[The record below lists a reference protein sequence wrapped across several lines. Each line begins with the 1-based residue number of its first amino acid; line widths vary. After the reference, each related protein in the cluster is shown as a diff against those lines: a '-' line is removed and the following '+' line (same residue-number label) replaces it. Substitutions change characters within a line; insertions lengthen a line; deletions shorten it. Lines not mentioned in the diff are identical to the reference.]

1 MSKIICDVCGT
12 RYPESSN
19 QCPIC
24 GCVRDAEQKI
34 DEAVISEE
42 EVAETS
48 RASGKG
54 GRFSKA
60 NVRKRN
66 KDQLGYDE
74 AEAPV
79 PAPAPDV
86 QQEEEYDFDEE
97 ANEGSHRKKN
107 AFLNILLVLVI
118 VALLLVSGYIFVE
131 YFMPNVLTDML
142 PQKATEA
149 TEVTEM
155 PATEAVTEA
164 ATEAVQTEA
173 AAIPCQQLV
182 ADVTDVVLT
191 EEGQMYLL
199 NVQALPEDT
208 TDTVM
213 YISSNEDVATVNEEG
228 RVTAVGEGNVVISV
242 FCGEQQMEFH
252 VTCAFATEAP
262 TEAAT
267 EAPAEGETEAPAE
280 GETEAPAEGE
290 TEVPAEGETEAP
302 AEGETEAPA
311 EDPTEEATA
320 PLKDVVLS
328 IKTSDMT
335 FRSRGQQAV
344 IKLTCA
350 LTNQEVTWTSSNE
363 AIATVDKDGVI
374 TRVGAGTTTIIGQYG
389 DQKVEIIVRC
399 PRK

>member
-74 AEAPV
+74 AEASAPV
-79 PAPAPDV
+79 PAPVPDA
-86 QQEEEYDFDEE
+86 QQEEYDSDEE
-97 ANEGSHRKKN
+97 TNDGSHRKKN
-107 AFLNILLVLVI
+107 VFLNILLVLVI

-142 PQKATEA
+142 PQNATEA

-155 PATEAVTEA
+155 PATEAATGA

-228 RVTAVGEGNVVISV
+228 RVTAVGEGSVVISV

-290 TEVPAEGETEAP
+290 TEAP
-302 AEGETEAPA
+302 V